1 MTVMRKDFGA
11 KTYLYP
17 LPVLI
22 IGTYDED
29 GKANAMNVAWGG
41 MCNSVPPCLAINIE
55 KDRKTLENIQQKK
68 AFTVSVAD
76 VAHVE
81 EADYVGLVHGHN
93 VDKFAAAGLHAEPAA
108 HVDAP
113 IITEFP
119 MTLECKVVDMRDTGD
134 SIRIAGEIVNVSADE
149 SVLDKEGKID
159 PDKLKPISFDPVNNT
174 YRVLGEVVEKAFK
187 PGLKFKK

>member
-1 MTVMRKDFGA
+1 MRKNFGA

-22 IGTYDED
+22 VGTYDEN

-55 KDRKTLENIQQKK
+55 KDRKTLENIQKRQ

-76 VAHVE
+76 AAHVA
-81 EADYVGLVHGHN
+81 EADYVGLVHGHQI
-93 VDKFAAAGLHAEPAA
+93 DKFEAADLHAEPAEY
-108 HVDAP
+108 VNAP

-119 MTLECKVVDMRDTGD
+119 MTLECKVVEIRDTGD
-134 SIRIAGEIVNVSADE
+134 SMRIAGEIVNVSADE
-149 SVLDKEGKID
+149 AVLNEEGKID
-159 PDKLKPISFDPVNNT
+159 PDKLQPISFDAVNNT
-174 YRVLGEVVEKAFK
+174 YHVLGGVVEKAFK
-187 PGLKFKK
+187 VGLKFKK